1 MVGAFLLPVKLK
13 ILTGFFMGYMIPGND
28 NYTRRYATE
37 QRVKIAGIQ
46 FAVTGTVEHSVARA
60 KELLSLSHEQ
70 GAELVSFSALFS
82 NPWFPSRPK
91 ADPAP
96 FAETIPGPLTD
107 EFRRL
112 AGDYSMVIVLPLCER
127 DGSRYYNSAAVID
140 ADGTLLGV
148 YRKVHIPQIPLWYE
162 KGCFTPG
169 NTGFPVFKTRYLT
182 LGVQICWDNFFP
194 EGSRALGLGGAQLI
208 VAPTAAAMKT
218 HERWQTAVAA
228 NSIANGLFCL
238 RVNRT
243 GSEESQ
249 DFYGESFA
257 TNPDG
262 ELIGEPAGMTDSV
275 SLFEIDTAD
284 VDTARSMWP
293 FFADM
298 RPDVYRRRKGG
309 RGAS

>member
-1 MVGAFLLPVKLK
+1 
-13 ILTGFFMGYMIPGND
+13 MIPGND
-28 NYTRRYATE
+28 NPMRRYATE

-46 FAVTGTVEHSVARA
+46 FAVTETVESSVARA

-70 GAELVSFSALFS
+70 GAQLVSFSELFC
-82 NPWFPSRPK
+82 NPWFPHRPK

-96 FAETIPGPLTD
+96 FAETIPGPLTE
-107 EFRRL
+107 EFCRL
-112 AGDYSMVIVLPLCER
+112 ASTYHMVIVLPLVER
-127 DGSRYYNSAAVID
+127 KGSHYYNSAAVID
-140 ADGTLLGV
+140 ADGSLLGA
-148 YRKVHIPQIPLWYE
+148 YRKVHVPQIPLWHE
-162 KGCFTPG
+162 KDCFTPG
-169 NTGFPVFKTRYLT
+169 DGGFPVFKTSCLT

-194 EGSRALGLGGAQLI
+194 EGSRSLALSGAQLI

-218 HERWQTAVAA
+218 HERWQTAIAA
-228 NSIANGLFCL
+228 NSITNGVFCL

-249 DFYGESFA
+249 DFYGETFA

-262 ELIGEPAGMTDSV
+262 ELIGQPAGMNDSV

-284 VDTARSMWP
+284 VERARSMWP
-293 FFADM
+293 FFGDR
-298 RPDVYRRRKGG
+298 RPDVYRGLKAG

>member
-1 MVGAFLLPVKLK
+1 
-13 ILTGFFMGYMIPGND
+13 MIPD
-28 NYTRRYATE
+28 NYDYTRRYATE
-37 QRVKIAGIQ
+37 QRLKIAGIQ
-46 FAVTGTVEHSVARA
+46 FAVTESVERSITRA

-70 GAELVSFSALFS
+70 GAQLVSFSELFS
-82 NPWFPSRPK
+82 SPWFPCRPK

-96 FAETIPGPLTD
+96 FAETIPGPLTE
-107 EFRRL
+107 EFCRL
-112 AGDYSMVIVLPLCER
+112 AGNYGMVIVLPLCER
-127 DGSRYYNSAAVID
+127 KGSRYYNSAAVID
-140 ADGTLLGV
+140 ADGRLLGV
-148 YRKVHIPQIPLWYE
+148 YRKVHIPQIPLWHE
-162 KGCFTPG
+162 KDCFSPG
-169 NTGFPVFKTRYLT
+169 NTGLPVFKTRYLT

-249 DFYGESFA
+249 DFYGETFA
-257 TNPDG
+257 TDPDG

-275 SLFEIDTAD
+275 SLFEIDPAD
-284 VDTARSMWP
+284 VDRARSMWP
-293 FFADM
+293 FFADR
-298 RPDVYRRRKGG
+298 RPDVYRRRKAG